1 MDVMENKSLI
11 IWFNN
16 GGTGKYEMVSEFK
29 EELGLGYI
37 MFEYFG
43 ISTQV
48 RRKATFM
55 LKNIAGYAFEK

>member
-1 MDVMENKSLI
+1 MENKSLI

-43 ISTQV
+43 ISTQIP
-48 RRKATFM
+48 
-55 LKNIAGYAFEK
+55 LSLIHI